1 MSSSPG
7 ANSVFPARES
17 VDLDALFD
25 GAPVLETPHDLAN
38 EALIPDDAEYLDFLA
53 TYRADRQ
60 RDLG

>member
-1 MSSSPG
+1 
-7 ANSVFPARES
+7 VFPAHES

>member
-1 MSSSPG
+1 MSSSPS
-7 ANSVFPARES
+7 ANSVFPAHES

>member
-7 ANSVFPARES
+7 ASSVFPAHES